1 MHAAAYSAR
10 LPEAVHTPVE
20 APKGEH
26 IYHLY
31 VIETADRD
39 RMQQHLRAR
48 QIDTGIH
55 YPVPAHLQEACAPLG
70 YKAGDFPRTEAAA
83 ARILSLP
90 MYPELT
96 DAQIDYVVE
105 AVANAVQ

>member
-1 MHAAAYSAR
+1 
-10 LPEAVHTPVE
+10 
-20 APKGEH
+20 
-26 IYHLY
+26 

-39 RMQQHLRAR
+39 RLQQHLRAR

-70 YKAGDFPRTEAAA
+70 YKVGDFPRTEAAA

-105 AVANAVQ
+105 AVANAVK